1 MRRLAV
7 LILCLILPSCLM
19 AQGMVTL
26 GLLGGG
32 VLIYETMQGEEA
44 KVRTAW
50 TGEASAG
57 YLFRLSDSILLGP
70 QAGVV
75 WTGRTNIVHRNFYA
89 ASIQGELALAL
100 LFETEGHSA
109 FSLALAAGLGSCID
123 TDIFATSLKLSF
135 QYHWRIVKALSL
147 TAGLDAHLT
156 HDGPSA
162 VLSLGLT
169 TLIGVGQ

>member
-26 GLLGGG
+26 GILGGG
-32 VLIYETMQGEEA
+32 ALIYETMQGEEA

-135 QYHWRIVKALSL
+135 RIVKALSL
-147 TAGLDAHLT
+147 TAGLDARLT

>member
-1 MRRLAV
+1 MRRLAI

-32 VLIYETMQGEEA
+32 ALIYETMQGEEA

-57 YLFRLSDSILLGP
+57 YLFRLSDRILLGP

-75 WTGRTNIVHRNFYA
+75 WTGRTNIVHRTFYA

-100 LFETEGHSA
+100 LIETEERSA

-147 TAGLDAHLT
+147 TAGLDARLT

-162 VLSLGLT
+162 ALSLGLT

>member
-32 VLIYETMQGEEA
+32 ALIYETMQGEEA

-109 FSLALAAGLGSCID
+109 FSLSLAAGLGSCID

-135 QYHWRIVKALSL
+135 QYHLRIVKALSL
-147 TAGLDAHLT
+147 TAGLDARLT

-162 VLSLGLT
+162 ALSLGLT

>member
-1 MRRLAV
+1 MRRLAILV
-7 LILCLILPSCLM
+7 LCLFLPSCLM
-19 AQGMVTL
+19 AQGMVAL

-32 VLIYETMQGEEA
+32 ALIYETMQGEEA

-75 WTGRTNIVHRNFYA
+75 WTGRTNIVERSFYA

-100 LFETEGHSA
+100 LFETEGRSA
-109 FSLALAAGLGSCID
+109 FSLSLAAGLGRYID

-135 QYHWRIVKALSL
+135 QYHLRIVKALSL
-147 TAGLDAHLT
+147 TAGLDARLT